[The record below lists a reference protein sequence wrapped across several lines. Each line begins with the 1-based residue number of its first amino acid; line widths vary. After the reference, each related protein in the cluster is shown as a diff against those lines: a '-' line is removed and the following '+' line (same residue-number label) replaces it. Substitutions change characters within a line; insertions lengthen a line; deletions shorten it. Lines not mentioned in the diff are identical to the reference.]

1 MALGTRF
8 LPPVL
13 GAAAVFV
20 IPAAGQDSER
30 ALRQV
35 TLLVQGGR
43 IEPALRVLRSMA
55 NAPNPSLT
63 VLRARFDLLLA
74 EGEHEEAVEAGEQ
87 LAGQLPDG
95 LERAA
100 LRALIQR
107 HRGGPIIAAST
118 APMDLLDQIQIH
130 RERGEPEA
138 IGPLLERLAREI
150 PGDPTVDYLAGEFY
164 GSDHEGFDARRAIEA
179 FQTFLSRFDDLV
191 AADRTGEVWDR
202 LDVLFQ
208 MLGSQGDD
216 PARALRLQVFGYI
229 LDLEGGKRLN
239 LIVGNTAR
247 RMSDERVDSKFQ
259 DLMEKH
265 GYHRERRE
273 PGKMVPLLKE
283 MLALQPDNPTLQ
295 YFLGEAHA
303 SPGGQVFDRQK
314 AIEHFETFLE
324 MTTAAELDEMR
335 TDPRDYDSSAV
346 LSDLSRMARGAT
358 SSQLGAL
365 RKRVR
370 DYVVR
375 MRAGE
380 TLYLVSPLPIIE
392 KRLRSARRELLQH
405 KSGTA
410 ERLAA
415 LEQSK
420 RDLAAEAR
428 SNRINRSLNISSLRQ
443 HIESIERQLAPRRE
457 TERKLEAEVVALQ
470 EFMRIQ

>member
-1 MALGTRF
+1 MKLGPRSVLCALC
-8 LPPVL
+8 
-13 GAAAVFV
+13 AAAVLA
-20 IPAAGQDSER
+20 IPAASQDSER

-55 NAPNPSLT
+55 NTPNPSLA

-87 LAGQLPDG
+87 LAAQLPDG

-100 LRALIQR
+100 LAALIQR

-138 IGPLLERLAREI
+138 IGPLLEQLAREV

-164 GSDHEGFDARRAIEA
+164 GSDHDGFDARRGIEA
-179 FQTFLSRFDDLV
+179 FRTFLSRFDDLI
-191 AADRTGEVWDR
+191 AADRTGAVWDR

-216 PARALRLQVFGYI
+216 PARELRLQVFGYI

-259 DLMEKH
+259 ELMEKH

-273 PGKMVPLLKE
+273 PGKMVPLLRE
-283 MLALQPDNPTLQ
+283 MLELQPDNPTLR
-295 YFLGEAHA
+295 YFLGEAYA
-303 SPGGQVFDRQK
+303 SPGGQVFDRDK
-314 AIEHFETFLE
+314 AIDQFEEFLD
-324 MTTAAELDEMR
+324 MTTNAELDEMR

-346 LSDLSRMARGAT
+346 LDDLSRMARGAT
-358 SSQLGAL
+358 SSRLGEL
-365 RKRVR
+365 RTRVR

-375 MRAGE
+375 MRRGE

-392 KRLRSARRELLQH
+392 RRLSSARRELLLHQR
-405 KSGTA
+405 GTA

-420 RDLAAEAR
+420 RDLEAEAR

-443 HIESIERQLAPRRE
+443 HIASIERQLAPRKE
-457 TERKLEAEVVALQ
+457 AERKLEAEVVALR
-470 EFMRIQ
+470 EFMRIR